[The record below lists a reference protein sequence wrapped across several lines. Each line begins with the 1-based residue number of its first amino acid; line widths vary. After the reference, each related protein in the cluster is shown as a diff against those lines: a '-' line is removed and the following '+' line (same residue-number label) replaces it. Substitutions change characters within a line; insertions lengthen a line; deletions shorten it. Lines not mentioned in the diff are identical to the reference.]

1 MILSALSPLLRIPA
15 LSGLTREA
23 LLKMDPETAHGATI
37 TALRLGLGPEQSHP
51 DGAELRTTLC
61 GLELTNPVG
70 MAAGFDK
77 NAEVARPLALM
88 GFGMVEIGTVT
99 PRPQVGNP
107 KPRLFRVGTAEGVIN
122 RMGFN
127 NEGHEAA
134 FARLKGQ
141 RVPAA
146 LGVNI
151 GANKD
156 SEDFVAD
163 YVIGVKRFADL
174 ADYLTVNV
182 SSPNTPGLRNLQADE
197 AMRRLL
203 GEVLTARAKAK
214 TRVPVLLK
222 IAPDLDE
229 VALDAIAAVVL
240 ATDLD
245 GLIVSNTTI
254 TRDAVA
260 GLENAT
266 EIGGLSG
273 KPLFDL
279 STRRLAQVR
288 QRVGALP
295 IIGVG
300 GIHSPQSALA
310 KIEAGANA
318 IQLYSAM
325 VFGGL
330 DLLDRLKRGLV
341 AAVRA
346 EGKTNIGELVGT
358 KTADWAEG
366 RATISQ

>member
-1 MILSALSPLLRIPA
+1 MILSAFSPLLRLPGLA
-15 LSGLTREA
+15 NLTRDS
-23 LLKMDPETAHGATI
+23 LLRMDAETAHGATI
-37 TALRLGLGPEQSHP
+37 TALRLGLAPQQEGMDAPEL
-51 DGAELRTTLC
+51 ATNLA
-61 GLELTNPVG
+61 GLSLTNPVG

-77 NAEVARPLALM
+77 NAEVPRQLALM

-99 PRPQVGNP
+99 PRPQAGNA
-107 KPRLFRVGTAEGVIN
+107 KPRLFRIAAADGVVN

-134 FARLKGQ
+134 FERLKGL

-163 YVIGVKRFADL
+163 YVAGVTRFADL
-174 ADYLTVNV
+174 ADYLTVNI

-197 AMRRLL
+197 ALRRLL
-203 GEVLTARAKAK
+203 GDVLVARAKAK
-214 TRVPVLLK
+214 TRVPVFLK

-229 VALDAIAAVVL
+229 AGLDTIARVVL
-240 ATDLD
+240 DTDLD

-254 TRDAVA
+254 SRDAVA
-260 GLENAT
+260 GLENANET
-266 EIGGLSG
+266 GGLSG
-273 KPLFDL
+273 KPLFGL
-279 STRRLAQVR
+279 STQRLAQMR
-288 QRVGALP
+288 QRVGGLP

-310 KIEAGANA
+310 KFEAGADA
-318 IQLYSAM
+318 IQLYSAL

-330 DLLDRLKRGLV
+330 DLLDRIKSGLV
-341 AAVRA
+341 SAIRA
-346 EGKTNIGELVGT
+346 QGKTNISQLVGT
-358 KTADWAEG
+358 KVDDWASG
-366 RATISQ
+366 RAE

>member
-1 MILSALSPLLRIPA
+1 MIFSALSPLLRIPA

-23 LLKMDPETAHGATI
+23 LLNMDAETAHGATI
-37 TALRLGLGPEQSHP
+37 TALRLGLAPEQSHA
-51 DGAELRTTLC
+51 DRAELRTTLC
-61 GLELTNPVG
+61 GLNLTNPIG
-70 MAAGFDK
+70 MGAGFDK
-77 NAEVARPLALM
+77 NAEVPRPLALM

-99 PRPQVGNP
+99 PRPQAGNP
-107 KPRLFRVGTAEGVIN
+107 KPRLFRIGAAEGVIN

-127 NEGHEAA
+127 NEGHDAA

-141 RVPAA
+141 RIPAA

-156 SEDFVAD
+156 SEDFVFD
-163 YVIGVKRFADL
+163 YVLGVQRFADL
-174 ADYLTVNV
+174 ADYLTINV

-197 AMRRLL
+197 ALRRLL
-203 GEVLTARAKAK
+203 GEVLAARAKAK
-214 TRVPVLLK
+214 TRIPVFLK

-229 VALDAIAAVVL
+229 AALDAIAAVVL

-254 TRDAVA
+254 TRDTVA
-260 GLENAT
+260 GLDNAAET
-266 EIGGLSG
+266 GGLSG

-279 STRRLAQVR
+279 STRRLAQMR

-300 GIHSPQSALA
+300 GVHSPQSALA
-310 KIEAGANA
+310 KIQAGANA

-330 DLLDRLKRGLV
+330 DMLDRLKRGLV
-341 AAVRA
+341 AAIRA
-346 EGKTNIGELVGT
+346 EGKTNISDLVGT
-358 KTADWAEG
+358 QVDDWAAG
-366 RATISQ
+366 RARLN

>member
-1 MILSALSPLLRIPA
+1 MILSALSPLLRVPA
-15 LSGLTREA
+15 LSGLTQQA

-37 TALRLGLGPEQSHP
+37 TALRLGLGPEQAHADAP
-51 DGAELRTTLC
+51 ELHTVLC
-61 GLELTNPVG
+61 GLDLKNPVG

-77 NAEVARPLALM
+77 NAEVPRPLGKM

-99 PRPQVGNP
+99 PRPQDGNP
-107 KPRLFRVGTAEGVIN
+107 KPRLFRISSANGVVN

-127 NEGHEAA
+127 NEGHQAA
-134 FARLKGQ
+134 FARLKGL

-163 YVIGVKRFADL
+163 YVAGVQKFADL
-174 ADYLTVNV
+174 ADYLTANI

-197 AMRRLL
+197 ALRRLL
-203 GEVLTARAKAK
+203 GELLGARAKAR
-214 TRVPVLLK
+214 TRVPVFLK

-229 VALDAIAAVVL
+229 TALDGIAKVVL

-245 GLIVSNTTI
+245 GLIVSNTTLS
-254 TRDAVA
+254 RDPVA
-260 GLENAT
+260 GLDNA
-266 EIGGLSG
+266 EQAGGLSG
-273 KPLFDL
+273 QPLFDL
-279 STRRLAQVR
+279 STQKLAQMR
-288 QRVGALP
+288 QRVGDLP

-310 KIEAGANA
+310 KFEAGANA
-318 IQLYSAM
+318 IQLYSAL

-330 DLLDRLKRGLV
+330 DLLDTIKRGLV

-346 EGKTNIGELVGT
+346 DAKTNIAQLVGRR
-358 KTADWAEG
+358 TADWAAG
-366 RATISQ
+366 KAQV

>member
-1 MILSALSPLLRIPA
+1 MILSAFAPLLRLPGLA
-15 LSGLTREA
+15 NLTRDS
-23 LLKMDPETAHGATI
+23 LLRMDAETAHGATI
-37 TALRLGLGPEQSHP
+37 TALRLGLAPQQEGMDAPEL
-51 DGAELRTTLC
+51 ATNLA
-61 GLELTNPVG
+61 GLSLTNPVG

-77 NAEVARPLALM
+77 NAEVPRQLALM

-99 PRPQVGNP
+99 PRPQAGNA
-107 KPRLFRVGTAEGVIN
+107 KPRLFRIAAADGVVN

-134 FARLKGQ
+134 FERLKGL

-163 YVIGVKRFADL
+163 YVAGVTRFADL
-174 ADYLTVNV
+174 ADYLTVNI

-197 AMRRLL
+197 ALRRLL
-203 GEVLTARAKAK
+203 GDVLVARAKAK
-214 TRVPVLLK
+214 TRVPVFLK

-229 VALDAIAAVVL
+229 SGLDTIARVVL
-240 ATDLD
+240 DTDLD

-254 TRDAVA
+254 SRDAVA
-260 GLENAT
+260 GLENADET
-266 EIGGLSG
+266 GGLSG
-273 KPLFDL
+273 KPLFAL
-279 STRRLAQVR
+279 STQRLAQMR
-288 QRVGALP
+288 QRVGGLP

-310 KIEAGANA
+310 KFEAGANA
-318 IQLYSAM
+318 IQLYSAL

-330 DLLDRLKRGLV
+330 DLLDRIKSGLV
-341 AAVRA
+341 SAIRA
-346 EGKTNIGELVGT
+346 QGKTNISQLVGT
-358 KTADWAEG
+358 KVDDWASG
-366 RATISQ
+366 RAE

>member
-1 MILSALSPLLRIPA
+1 MIFSGLSPLLRIPA
-15 LSGLTREA
+15 LAGLTREA
-23 LLKMDPETAHGATI
+23 LLKMDAETAHGATI
-37 TALRLGLGPEQSHP
+37 TALRLGLAPESTHP

-61 GLELTNPVG
+61 GLELTNPIG

-99 PRPQVGNP
+99 PRPQAGNP
-107 KPRLFRVGTAEGVIN
+107 KPRLFRVGPAEGVIN

-127 NEGHEAA
+127 NQGHEAA
-134 FARLKGQ
+134 FERLKGL

-163 YVIGVKRFADL
+163 YVTGVQRFADL

-197 AMRRLL
+197 ALRRLL
-203 GEVLTARAKAK
+203 GEVLAARAKAK
-214 TRVPVLLK
+214 TRVPVFLK

-229 VALDAIAAVVL
+229 AALDAIAAVVL

-260 GLENAT
+260 GMENAT
-266 EIGGLSG
+266 ETGGLSG
-273 KPLFDL
+273 KPLFTL
-279 STRRLAQVR
+279 STQRLAQMR

-318 IQLYSAM
+318 IQLYSAL

-330 DLLDRLKRGLV
+330 DMLDRLKRGLV
-341 AAVRA
+341 AAIRA
-346 EGKTNIGELVGT
+346 QGKANISELVGT
-358 KTADWAEG
+358 RTDDWAAG
-366 RATISQ
+366 RVTLD

>member
-1 MILSALSPLLRIPA
+1 MILSAFAPLLRLPGLA
-15 LSGLTREA
+15 NLTRDS
-23 LLKMDPETAHGATI
+23 LLRMDAETAHGATI
-37 TALRLGLGPEQSHP
+37 TALRLGLAPQQEGMDAPEL
-51 DGAELRTTLC
+51 ATNLA
-61 GLELTNPVG
+61 GLSLTNPVG

-77 NAEVARPLALM
+77 NAEVPRQLALM

-99 PRPQVGNP
+99 PRPQAGNA
-107 KPRLFRVGTAEGVIN
+107 KPRLFRIAAADGVVN

-134 FARLKGQ
+134 FERLKGL

-163 YVIGVKRFADL
+163 YVAGVTRFADL
-174 ADYLTVNV
+174 ADYLTVNI

-197 AMRRLL
+197 ALRRLL
-203 GEVLTARAKAK
+203 GDVLVARAKAK
-214 TRVPVLLK
+214 TRVPVFLK

-229 VALDAIAAVVL
+229 AGLDTIARVVL
-240 ATDLD
+240 DTDLD

-254 TRDAVA
+254 SRDAVA
-260 GLENAT
+260 GLENADET
-266 EIGGLSG
+266 GGLSG
-273 KPLFDL
+273 KPLFAL
-279 STRRLAQVR
+279 STQRLAQMR
-288 QRVGALP
+288 QRVGGLP

-310 KIEAGANA
+310 KFEAGANA
-318 IQLYSAM
+318 IQLYSAL

-330 DLLDRLKRGLV
+330 DLLDRIKSGLV
-341 AAVRA
+341 SAIRA
-346 EGKTNIGELVGT
+346 QGKTNISQLVGT
-358 KTADWAEG
+358 KVDDWSSG
-366 RATISQ
+366 RGE